1 MRAVNPVRNWGLQ
14 ETTDQPF
21 CAPVAD
27 SRKRQK
33 DSFGTGSNVGDHR
46 GRQFKDSCFPAI
58 GRGASL
64 GWRVL
69 LVLRHVQVQESSD
82 HLLVLRV
89 MLASFALEESNALFA
104 QTNRDLDLLFAKS
117 KFGGRGEKIPNDVN
131 LANGTVSVCDFPA
144 HRSFCLSANIRR
156 RRCE

>member
-1 MRAVNPVRNWGLQ
+1 VAKRHPDLLFDPD
-14 ETTDQPF
+14 TD
-21 CAPVAD
+21 AD
-27 SRKRQK
+27 PDFIRFSLSFSFRQSK
-33 DSFGTGSNVGDHR
+33 DSF
-46 GRQFKDSCFPAI
+46 FPAI

-89 MLASFALEESNALFA
+89 MLASFALEESNARFA

-117 KFGGRGEKIPNDVN
+117 KFGGRREKVPNDVN
-131 LANGTVSVCDFPA
+131 LANGAVSVCDFSA